1 MAKTEG
7 DLLKPRWIVAW
18 WLVLLAGSVLAAMTA
33 MTKFGDLDKQHR
45 LRAGGT
51 EVIATVTDHKDGSG
65 RLAEQIRVAYQ
76 AQGHSYQQ
84 WIKGDAR
91 VGENMWLWLDPA
103 DPAEFVALN
112 GSTDD
117 SLAFFNTWMGM
128 PGGLGFAA
136 IAALSLVR
144 HRRASQ
150 AARTAAER
158 GKRRKRRQ

>member
-1 MAKTEG
+1 MARAEG
-7 DLLKPRWIVAW
+7 DLLKPHWIVAW
-18 WLVLLAGSVLAAMTA
+18 WLILVVGLALTTVTAA
-33 MTKFGDLDKQHR
+33 TKFGDLDKQDR

-51 EVIATVTDHKDGSG
+51 EVIAAVTGHRDGSG
-65 RLAEQIRVAYQ
+65 RVAEQIRVAYQ
-76 AQGHSYQQ
+76 AQGRSYQQ
-84 WIKGDAR
+84 WIKGDAQ

-103 DPAEFVALN
+103 DPAEFVARN

-128 PGGLGFAA
+128 PAGLGFAA
-136 IAALSLVR
+136 IATLSLVR